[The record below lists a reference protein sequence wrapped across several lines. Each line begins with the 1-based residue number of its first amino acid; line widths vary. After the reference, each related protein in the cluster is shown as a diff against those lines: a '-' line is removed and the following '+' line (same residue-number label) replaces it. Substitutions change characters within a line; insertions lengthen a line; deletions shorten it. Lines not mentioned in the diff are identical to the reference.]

1 MAECAALSEEPC
13 EVILSFMFKPKV
25 VAFWFFVV
33 LIGVF
38 PFYYKQVVLEESEK
52 ASLKSDIENFKFDI
66 EKASLKSD
74 TESLNLQFNN
84 ETGLCSNGLALI
96 LQL

>member
-1 MAECAALSEEPC
+1 M
-13 EVILSFMFKPKV
+13 ILCGVNRCFSFLLQTGS
-25 VAFWFFVV
+25 AGGERAD
-33 LIGVF
+33 I
-38 PFYYKQVVLEESEK
+38 EK